1 MVHMFLSGYRIN
13 LLWFLIQDDGGLAAD
28 FHNLGLGRFGSQDG
42 SRFGGSEGGRLGQGS
57 APINIVGYQ
66 SGSSAHHHHM
76 SSALLAGPDLP
87 GSPSN
92 SIWTPSPVLDKLL
105 PVSHHSPSNGVN
117 HSLNQMHVLNQ
128 GGMSQPLGLPSIKTV
143 AELEEELKMQQQSR
157 DQTPHG
163 LHMNVNTFIISSCR
177 NSKNILLSLICYQ
190 HNWHCSHK

>member
-1 MVHMFLSGYRIN
+1 M
-13 LLWFLIQDDGGLAAD
+13 QDDGGLVGD
-28 FHNLGLGRFGSQDG
+28 FHHLGLGRFGGQDG
-42 SRFGGSEGGRLGQGS
+42 NRFVGSEGGRLGQGS

-66 SGSSAHHHHM
+66 SGSTAHHHHHHHHM
-76 SSALLAGPDLP
+76 SSALLAGSDLP

-117 HSLNQMHVLNQ
+117 HSLNQMHGLNQ

-143 AELEEELKMQQQSR
+143 AELEEELKMQQSR

-163 LHMNVNTFIISSCR
+163 LHMNVSD
-177 NSKNILLSLICYQ
+177 SLFFL
-190 HNWHCSHK
+190 